1 MSLFIYLYIVIM
13 FFVLDIVKQF
23 LRFVEVLNMNSTLKQ
38 DFMQGKMNGPNRSLL
53 STFLFICPSHIHPSL
68 IHLSLIH
75 PSLIHLSLILLLL
88 SALLLSALVGGCG
101 GVSVH
106 VSFQQIM

>member
-1 MSLFIYLYIVIM
+1 M

-38 DFMQGKMNGPNRSLL
+38 DFMQRKMNGPNRSLL
-53 STFLFICPSHIHPSL
+53 STFLFICPSR
-68 IHLSLIH
+68 IH